1 MEEGRDG
8 GKRGRG
14 KEGGEGRSDEG
25 GRERGRVEGR
35 REGERERGV
44 EAFACLICTVC
55 TYTFVSME
63 TTSNKF
69 SQQLDEATGNTVRK
83 NASKGRQTGA
93 SVLSTSS

>member
-63 TTSNKF
+63 TTYQTNSHNNWTK
-69 SQQLDEATGNTVRK
+69 QLET
-83 NASKGRQTGA
+83 
-93 SVLSTSS
+93 L